1 MRWKKDSESLQNW
14 KPVKT
19 SSKKYKPKQSQIHIE
34 VQVIEPL
41 LEFLKEAVSNSY
53 TIKQLQVKIQAD
65 TTEIYHFHNNCNQEI
80 NFSMAMITMLNMVYK
95 ALEQSR
101 QEEKFLNQLAKNY
114 ISMSLQQIKLN
125 FLIIYHHLIKSYLE
139 NRTFIVKIQDNIS
152 NIYAI
157 KAGVP
162 QSSVLG
168 PTLYTLYMADI
179 PTTPN
184 TTLFIFANDAAI
196 LVIHEDSVKASQ
208 IKQTHIQELEQW
220 PKKMEDNHKYNHITF
235 TLRKGSS

>member
-1 MRWKKDSESLQNW
+1 ML
-14 KPVKT
+14 
-19 SSKKYKPKQSQIHIE
+19 YK
-34 VQVIEPL
+34 
-41 LEFLKEAVSNSY
+41 
-53 TIKQLQVKIQAD
+53 
-65 TTEIYHFHNNCNQEI
+65 
-80 NFSMAMITMLNMVYK
+80 
-95 ALEQSR
+95 
-101 QEEKFLNQLAKNY
+101 
-114 ISMSLQQIKLN
+114 IKLN

-196 LVIHEDSVKASQ
+196 LAIHEDSVKASQ
-208 IKQTHIQELEQW
+208 IKQTHNQELEQW